1 MKIIIDRSNLLRPL
15 SHVQSVVERRNTIP
29 ILSNVVI
36 KADENHLFLSAT
48 DMDID
53 ILEKFECKVITPGS
67 ITVTAHI
74 LYDIVRKLTDGSEI
88 VIESNDGTASLSCN
102 KSKFQLPILPV
113 EDYPTLSQGELPIN
127 FKLCVKDLCKLIDTT
142 KFAISME
149 ETRYYL
155 NGIYLHKDDKRL
167 ISVATD
173 GHRLARTSI
182 NLPSGA
188 DLISGSIIPRKAIYE
203 IRKLI
208 EDYSDDEDVLVSLSE
223 TKIRVCVND
232 TTITS
237 KLIDGNFP
245 DYEKVIPK
253 DNKNLIS
260 LDCIKFSE
268 SVDRVSTIFSDK
280 SKSVRMSLSENKLT
294 LEANSP
300 DTGSAIEEIEL
311 AYSNEEIS
319 IGFNSKYLLDV
330 TSQVGSGIL
339 NMSLKDSGAPA
350 LISIPDD
357 PESLFVLMPMRV

>member
-1 MKIIIDRSNLLRPL
+1 MKIIIDRSDLLKPL
-15 SHVQSVVERRNTIP
+15 SHIQGVVERRNTIP

-36 KADENHLFLSAT
+36 KAEEDYLFLSAT

-53 ILEKFECKVITPGS
+53 ILEKFKCTVLKSGS

-74 LYDIVRKLTDGSEI
+74 LYDIIRKLTHGSEI
-88 VIESNDGTASLSCN
+88 LIEFTGGTASLSCN
-102 KSKFQLPILPV
+102 KSKFQLPVLPV
-113 EDYPTLSQGELPIN
+113 EDYPTLFQGDLPIN
-127 FKLCVKDLCKLIDTT
+127 FNLSVEELCRLIDTT

-155 NGIYLHKDDKRL
+155 NGIYIHKEDKKL
-167 ISVATD
+167 VSVATD

-188 DLISGSIIPRKAIYE
+188 DLISGVIVPRKAIYE

-208 EDYSDDEDVLVSLSE
+208 EDYSGDEEVSVSISD
-223 TKIRVCVND
+223 TKIRVSVSD

-253 DNKNLIS
+253 DNNLIS
-260 LDCIKFSE
+260 LDSAIFSE

-280 SKSVRMSLSENKLT
+280 SKSVRMSLSENKMT

-300 DTGSAIEEIEL
+300 DTGSAVEEIEL
-311 AYSNEEIS
+311 SYSNEEIS

-330 TSQVGSGIL
+330 TSQIGSGIF

-350 LISIPDD
+350 LISLPDD
-357 PESLFVLMPMRV
+357 PDSLFVLMPMRV

>member
-53 ILEKFECKVITPGS
+53 ILEKFECKVITPGT

-127 FKLCVKDLCKLIDTT
+127 FKLNVKDLCKLIDTT

-155 NGIYLHKDDKRL
+155 NGIYLHKDD
-167 ISVATD
+167 
-173 GHRLARTSI
+173 
-182 NLPSGA
+182 
-188 DLISGSIIPRKAIYE
+188 
-203 IRKLI
+203 
-208 EDYSDDEDVLVSLSE
+208 
-223 TKIRVCVND
+223 
-232 TTITS
+232 
-237 KLIDGNFP
+237 
-245 DYEKVIPK
+245 
-253 DNKNLIS
+253 
-260 LDCIKFSE
+260 
-268 SVDRVSTIFSDK
+268 
-280 SKSVRMSLSENKLT
+280 
-294 LEANSP
+294 
-300 DTGSAIEEIEL
+300 
-311 AYSNEEIS
+311 
-319 IGFNSKYLLDV
+319 
-330 TSQVGSGIL
+330 
-339 NMSLKDSGAPA
+339 
-350 LISIPDD
+350 
-357 PESLFVLMPMRV
+357 

>member
-1 MKIIIDRSNLLRPL
+1 
-15 SHVQSVVERRNTIP
+15 
-29 ILSNVVI
+29 
-36 KADENHLFLSAT
+36 
-48 DMDID
+48 
-53 ILEKFECKVITPGS
+53 
-67 ITVTAHI
+67 
-74 LYDIVRKLTDGSEI
+74 
-88 VIESNDGTASLSCN
+88 
-102 KSKFQLPILPV
+102 
-113 EDYPTLSQGELPIN
+113 
-127 FKLCVKDLCKLIDTT
+127 
-142 KFAISME
+142 ME

-155 NGIYLHKDDKRL
+155 NGIYLHKDDKKL

-208 EDYSDDEDVLVSLSE
+208 EDYSDDEGVLVSLSE

-253 DNKNLIS
+253 DNNNLIS

-319 IGFNSKYLLDV
+319 IGFNSKYIMDM
-330 TSQVGSGIL
+330 L
-339 NMSLKDSGAPA
+339 NNLEDEEISINLKDIGPNLEINKLFPDRCNITLAEIKDSKKIFVKVWERGAGLTKA
-350 LISIPDD
+350 CGSAACATAFASKINGLTGNEVDIEFELGNLSISINKNNYIKMKGAVSNIKSI
-357 PESLFVLMPMRV
+357 EINL

>member
-88 VIESNDGTASLSCN
+88 VIESKEDTASLSCN

-127 FKLCVKDLCKLIDTT
+127 FKLNVKDLCKLIDTT

-155 NGIYLHKDDKRL
+155 NGIYLHKDDKKL

-208 EDYSDDEDVLVSLSE
+208 
-223 TKIRVCVND
+223 
-232 TTITS
+232 
-237 KLIDGNFP
+237 DGNFP

-253 DNKNLIS
+253 DNNNLIS

>member
-1 MKIIIDRSNLLRPL
+1 MKIIIDRSDLLKPL
-15 SHVQSVVERRNTIP
+15 SHIQSVVERRNTIP

-36 KADENHLFLSAT
+36 KADENYLYLSAT

-53 ILEKFECKVITPGS
+53 ILEKFKCKVLIPGS

-74 LYDIVRKLTDGSEI
+74 LYDIIRKFTDGSE
-88 VIESNDGTASLSCN
+88 VLIEFTGSTASLSCN
-102 KSKFQLPILPV
+102 KSKFQLPVLPV
-113 EDYPTLSQGELPIN
+113 EDYPTLFQGDLPIN
-127 FKLCVKDLCKLIDTT
+127 FNLSVEELCRLIDTT

-155 NGIYLHKDDKRL
+155 NGIYLHKEDKKL
-167 ISVATD
+167 VSVATD

-188 DLISGSIIPRKAIYE
+188 DLINGVIVPRKAIYE

-208 EDYSDDEDVLVSLSE
+208 EDFSGDEEVSISISD
-223 TKIRVCVND
+223 TKIKVSVRD

-253 DNKNLIS
+253 ENKNIIS
-260 LDCIKFSE
+260 LDSVIFSE

-280 SKSVRMSLSENKLT
+280 SKSVRMSLSQNKVT

-300 DTGSAIEEIEL
+300 DTGSAVEEIEL
-311 AYSNEEIS
+311 SYSSEEIS

-330 TSQVGSGIL
+330 TSQIGSGIF

-350 LISIPDD
+350 LISLPDD